1 MSAAGF
7 ARLSIIILAVGLL
20 ELLCRLGVIP
30 NFTMIAPSAMAQSL
44 WTILASGKFG
54 PDIAA
59 TLTNVAI
66 AIVAAMLAGVVFGT
80 LLQSWPALRRVFDPL
95 FATYYAVPMYAFY
108 PLLIVVFG
116 LGDFPQI
123 AIGFLLAVMAVIIN
137 TMNGL
142 DRVPAVLLK
151 TARVHRLG
159 PLATALR
166 VRLPCAAPY
175 VFTGFKLA
183 VAYSF
188 IGVVGAE
195 FITSSRG
202 IGYEISFAYNNFD
215 NPVMYAMILFI
226 LLLVITVNMSLHA
239 WEQRLLA
246 RRRRAS

>member
-1 MSAAGF
+1 VKVST
-7 ARLSIIILAVGLL
+7 ARILVVVGAVGLL
-20 ELLCRLGVIP
+20 ELLCRAGVIP
-30 NFTMIAPSAMAQSL
+30 NFTVIPPSAMAQSL
-44 WTILASGKFG
+44 WKILASGKFN

-59 TLTNVAI
+59 TLTNVGMAI
-66 AIVAAMLAGVVFGT
+66 AASMVAGVAAGTVV
-80 LLQSWPALRRVFDPL
+80 QSWPAARRTLDPL

-108 PLLIVVFG
+108 PLLIVIFG
-116 LGDFPQI
+116 LGDLPQV

-137 TMNGL
+137 TLNGL

-151 TARVHRLG
+151 TARVHGLG
-159 PLATALR
+159 FFRTAVR
-166 VRLPCAAPY
+166 IRLPCAAPY

-226 LLLVITVNMSLHA
+226 LLLVITVNMSLHV
-239 WEQRLLA
+239 WEKRLLA
-246 RRRRAS
+246 RRRRA

>member
-1 MSAAGF
+1 MNKVSVVRACVI
-7 ARLSIIILAVGLL
+7 LLAVALL
-20 ELLCRLGVIP
+20 EALCRLGVIP
-30 NFTMIAPSAMAQSL
+30 GFTVIPPSAMAQSL
-44 WTILASGKFG
+44 WTILASGKFNA
-54 PDIAA
+54 DIAA
-59 TLTNVAI
+59 TLANVGIAI
-66 AIVAAMLAGVVFGT
+66 AAAMIAGVVAGT
-80 LLQSWPALRRVFDPL
+80 LLQSWPAARRVLDPL

-108 PLLIVVFG
+108 PLLIVIFG

-137 TMNGL
+137 TLNGL

-159 PLATALR
+159 LVSAALR
-166 VRLPCAAPY
+166 VRLPYAAPY

-215 NPVMYAMILFI
+215 NAVMYAMILFI

-239 WEQRLLA
+239 WEKRLLS
-246 RRRRAS
+246 RRRRA

>member
-1 MSAAGF
+1 MKVLLV
-7 ARLSIIILAVGLL
+7 RIIVIVGAVALL
-20 ELLCRLGVIP
+20 EILCRLGVIP
-30 NFTMIAPSAMAQSL
+30 NFTVIPPSAMAQSL
-44 WTILASGKFG
+44 WNILASGKFSD
-54 PDIAA
+54 DIAA
-59 TLTNVAI
+59 TLTNVGIAI
-66 AIVAAMLAGVVFGT
+66 AVARVVGVAAGT
-80 LLQSWPALRRVFDPL
+80 LLQSWPAARRTFDPL

-108 PLLIVVFG
+108 PLLLVIFG

-137 TMNGL
+137 TLNGL
-142 DRVPAVLLK
+142 DRVPPVLLK

-159 PLATALR
+159 LVSAALR
-166 VRLPCAAPY
+166 VRLPYAAPY

-215 NPVMYAMILFI
+215 NAVMYAMILFI

-239 WEQRLLA
+239 WEKRLLA
-246 RRRRAS
+246 RRRRA

>member
-1 MSAAGF
+1 VKVSTARILIVAG
-7 ARLSIIILAVGLL
+7 AVGLL
-20 ELLCRLGVIP
+20 ELLCRVGVIP
-30 NFTMIAPSAMAQSL
+30 NFTVIPPSAMAQSL
-44 WTILASGKFG
+44 WKILASGKFNA
-54 PDIAA
+54 DIAA
-59 TLTNVAI
+59 TLTNVGMAI
-66 AIVAAMLAGVVFGT
+66 AASMLVGVAAGT
-80 LLQSWPALRRVFDPL
+80 ILQSWPAARRTLDPL

-108 PLLIVVFG
+108 PLLIVIFG
-116 LGDFPQI
+116 LGDLPQV

-137 TMNGL
+137 TLNGL

-151 TARVHRLG
+151 TARVHGLG
-159 PLATALR
+159 FFRSAIQI
-166 VRLPCAAPY
+166 RLPCAAPY

-226 LLLVITVNMSLHA
+226 LLLVITVNMSLHV
-239 WEQRLLA
+239 WEKRLLA
-246 RRRRAS
+246 RRRRA

>member
-1 MSAAGF
+1 MRVALVRLMVIAG
-7 ARLSIIILAVGLL
+7 AVGLL
-20 ELLCRLGVIP
+20 EILCRLGVIP
-30 NFTMIAPSAMAQSL
+30 SFTVIPPSAMAQSL
-44 WTILASGKFG
+44 WNILASGRFSH
-54 PDIAA
+54 DIAA
-59 TLTNVAI
+59 TLVNVGIAI
-66 AIVAAMLAGVVFGT
+66 ASAMTAGVALGT
-80 LLQSWPALRRVFDPL
+80 ALQGWPAARRTLDPL

-108 PLLIVVFG
+108 PLLIVIFG
-116 LGDFPQI
+116 LGDFPQV

-137 TMNGL
+137 TLNGL

-151 TARVHRLG
+151 TARVHGLG
-159 PLATALR
+159 FIQEAFHI
-166 VRLPCAAPY
+166 RLPYAAPY

-188 IGVVGAE
+188 IGVIGAE

-239 WEQRLLA
+239 WERRLLS
-246 RRRRAS
+246 RRRRA